1 MTSISRAFGRR
12 RRDEVDPSRIPPGRC
27 HERELQVLSAGP
39 TPRTPVEEW
48 MFSIHG
54 AVDEARSWKW
64 DEFTALPTEEVTV
77 EIHCVTKW
85 SKLDT
90 RWKDVSVDTLFDG
103 VDTEADWVTV
113 TADGDHTT
121 NLGLEDVTDGR
132 RGSPTSTLVAL
143 TSPASETAPAWSR
156 TITTNPTIRSTQ
168 TWLTRKQSSPAA
180 ASGACRI

>member
-1 MTSISRAFGRR
+1 VWR

-27 HERELQVLSAGP
+27 YERGLPVRSAGP
-39 TPRTPVEEW
+39 TPRTSVEEW

-54 AVDEARSWKW
+54 AVEEARSWTW
-64 DEFTALPTEEVTV
+64 NEFTALPTEEVTV
-77 EIHCVTKW
+77 EIQYVTKW

-103 VDTEADWVTV
+103 TEADWVTV

-132 RGSPTSTLVAL
+132 GG
-143 TSPASETAPAWSR
+143 SPASTTARPKPSTAGRPGCSCR
-156 TITTNPTIRSTQ
+156 TF
-168 TWLTRKQSSPAA
+168 
-180 ASGACRI
+180 

>member
-1 MTSISRAFGRR
+1 
-12 RRDEVDPSRIPPGRC
+12 
-27 HERELQVLSAGP
+27 
-39 TPRTPVEEW
+39 

-54 AVDEARSWKW
+54 AVEEARSWTW

-77 EIHCVTKW
+77 EIHCVTMW

-103 VDTEADWVTV
+103 VETEADWVTV

-132 RGSPTSTLVAL
+132 RGSPTSTAARRPPAKHRGPARLLVPQLVRLEEREVVPCARSRARL
-143 TSPASETAPAWSR
+143 PDRASVV
-156 TITTNPTIRSTQ
+156 
-168 TWLTRKQSSPAA
+168 KDHHD
-180 ASGACRI
+180 